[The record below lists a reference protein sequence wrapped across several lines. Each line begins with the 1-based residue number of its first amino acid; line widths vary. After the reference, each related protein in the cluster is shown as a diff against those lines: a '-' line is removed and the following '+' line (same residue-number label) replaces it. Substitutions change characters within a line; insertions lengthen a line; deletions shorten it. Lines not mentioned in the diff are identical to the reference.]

1 MRPFVMMG
9 RTMSSTVLSRDPSD
23 DRSETGQT
31 RNRPNEFVVGLGRG
45 IGGAL
50 LFALPMQMTMEMWE
64 LGFYIDR
71 SRLFLLLIVTIPLLI
86 GIAHRIGFEKTIG
99 WKDDI
104 RDSIIA
110 FGIGIGT
117 SIILLSLF
125 GILTPDMPASE
136 ILGKIALQAVP
147 ASIGAMLGRSQL
159 GSGGADEDEDG
170 DSDTPDDKG
179 YGSELFLMAV
189 GALFLSLNMAPTEEM
204 ILISYKMTHWHALAT
219 ILLSIGLMHGF
230 VYAVSF
236 KGGHKLSSDTPGWH
250 ALIRFTLPGYVIALA
265 ISLYALWTFG
275 RLDGVGL
282 TPTVMSMIVL
292 GFPGALGAAGA
303 RLIL

>member
-1 MRPFVMMG
+1 MRSKNGNQDG
-9 RTMSSTVLSRDPSD
+9 RDSS
-23 DRSETGQT
+23 
-31 RNRPNEFVVGLGRG
+31 RPGNFVVGLGRG

-64 LGFYIDR
+64 LGSTIDR
-71 SRLFLLLIVTIPLLI
+71 TRLFLLLVLAIPLLV
-86 GIAHRIGFEKTIG
+86 GIAHRIGFEKTFG
-99 WKDDI
+99 WRDDI
-104 RDSIIA
+104 RDSMIA
-110 FGIGIGT
+110 YGIGILT
-117 SIILLSLF
+117 SAILLSLF
-125 GILTPDMPASE
+125 SLLTPDMPASE

-159 GSGGADEDEDG
+159 GRGDADDSDDPDADG
-170 DSDTPDDKG
+170 DGAPDDRG

-204 ILISYKMTHWHALAT
+204 ILISYKMTSLHAVAM

-236 KGGHKLSSDTPGWH
+236 KGGHEISADTPGWH
-250 ALIRFTLPGYVIALA
+250 ALIRFTLPGYIIALA

-275 RLDGVGL
+275 RLDGTGL
-282 TPTVMSMIVL
+282 TPTIMAMIVL
-292 GFPGALGAAGA
+292 AFPGAIGAAAA

>member
-1 MRPFVMMG
+1 
-9 RTMSSTVLSRDPSD
+9 MSTDGAQTPSEQGSEDLNPRDQ
-23 DRSETGQT
+23 QT
-31 RNRPNEFVVGLGRG
+31 EFVVGLGRG

-50 LFALPMQMTMEMWE
+50 LFALPMQMTMEMWQ

-71 SRLFLLLIVTIPLLI
+71 SRLFLLLIVAIPLLI

-110 FGIGIGT
+110 YGIGIVT
-117 SIILLSLF
+117 SIVLLSLF
-125 GILTPDMPASE
+125 RILTPDMPASE
-136 ILGKIALQAVP
+136 IIGKIALQAVP

-159 GSGGADEDEDG
+159 GNGGADDDDED
-170 DSDTPDDKG
+170 SDGAAPDDKG

-189 GALFLSLNMAPTEEM
+189 GALYLNLNMAPTEEM
-204 ILISYKMTHWHALAT
+204 ILISYKMTPWHALAT
-219 ILLSIGLMHGF
+219 ILLSITLMHGF

-236 KGGHKLSSDTPGWH
+236 KGGHEISGDTPGWH
-250 ALIRFTLPGYVIALA
+250 ALIRFTLPGYIIALA

-282 TPTVMSMIVL
+282 TPSIMAMIVL
-292 GFPGALGAAGA
+292 GFPGALGAAAA

>member
-1 MRPFVMMG
+1 MGPGSEVQTQSRHEADREPPKGRP
-9 RTMSSTVLSRDPSD
+9 TD
-23 DRSETGQT
+23 
-31 RNRPNEFVVGLGRG
+31 FVVGIGRG

-71 SRLFLLLIVTIPLLI
+71 GRLLLLLVVAIPLLV
-86 GIAHRIGFEKTIG
+86 GIAHRIGFEKTFG
-99 WKDDI
+99 WRDDL
-104 RDSIIA
+104 RDSMIA
-110 FGIGIGT
+110 YGIGIIA
-117 SIILLSLF
+117 SAILLSLF
-125 GILTPDMPASE
+125 RILTPDMSASE
-136 ILGKIALQAVP
+136 IFGKIALQAVP

-159 GSGGADEDEDG
+159 GSGGDD
-170 DSDTPDDKG
+170 DSDDPTAEGQGAPDDKG

-189 GALFLSLNMAPTEEM
+189 GALFLNLNMAPTEEM
-204 ILISYKMTHWHALAT
+204 ILISYKMTPWHALAT
-219 ILLSIGLMHGF
+219 ILVSIGLMHGF

-236 KGGHKLSSDTPGWH
+236 KGGHEISNDTPVWH

-275 RLDGVGL
+275 RLDGMGA
-282 TPTVMSMIVL
+282 TPTMMAMIVL
-292 GFPGALGAAGA
+292 AFPGALGAAAA